1 MTGIFVSLGGAQ
13 CYGRRRRK
21 AFEVALGRREII
33 LIMAARISQAA
44 PPEVGKR
51 WNQSQGFRM
60 QTTDVLIVGAGMAG
74 ASAAYFLAPHRRVLL
89 LEREPQP
96 GYHATG
102 RSAAMYS
109 ETYGNATVRAIT
121 TASKSFYLNPPTG
134 FSDYPL
140 MIPRGSLM
148 VGTAD
153 DEHDLRQALHSMS
166 ALVPNIEWWTQAD
179 ILQLVPVLRPEA
191 AAFGVYEPD
200 ATDLDVHAIHQGFLR
215 GAKAAGAQLVC
226 DVGVHQINYE
236 AGQWCVSTPAGR
248 FCAPV
253 LVNAAGA
260 WCDELAKLAGVKPV
274 GLVPKRRTALTCD
287 APEGCDINRWPLVID
302 AQESFYFKPDA
313 GALLVSPANE
323 DPVSPQDVQPEEL
336 DIAIAVDRIE
346 AATSLKIRQVR
357 RKWAGLRSFVLDK
370 SPVVGFATDAPGF
383 FWLAGQGG
391 YGIQTA
397 PAMGALV
404 AALVQ
409 GLPVPQALADLG
421 VREADVV
428 PSRLTG

>member
-1 MTGIFVSLGGAQ
+1 
-13 CYGRRRRK
+13 
-21 AFEVALGRREII
+21 
-33 LIMAARISQAA
+33 
-44 PPEVGKR
+44 
-51 WNQSQGFRM
+51 M
-60 QTTDVLIVGAGMAG
+60 QQTEVLIIGAGMAG
-74 ASAAYFLAPHRRVLL
+74 ASAAYFLAPHKRVVL
-89 LEREPQP
+89 LERELQP

-109 ETYGNATVRAIT
+109 ETYGNATVRAFT
-121 TASKSFYLNPPTG
+121 TASKAFYQKPPAG

-140 MIPRGSLM
+140 MSPRGSLM

-153 DEHDLRQALHSMS
+153 DEADLRQTLHNMQ
-166 ALVPNIEWWTQAD
+166 ALVPSIEWWTQAD

-191 AAFGVYEPD
+191 TVYGVYEPD

-226 DVGVHQINYE
+226 DAGVEQISFV

-260 WCDELAKLAGVKPV
+260 WGDEIAALAGVKPV

-287 APEGCDINRWPLVID
+287 APAGFDISRWPLVMD

-313 GALLVSPANE
+313 GMLLVSPANE
-323 DPVSPQDVQPEEL
+323 DPVDPQDVQPEEL
-336 DIAIAVDRIE
+336 DVAIAVDRVE
-346 AATSLKIRQVR
+346 TATTMQIRQVR
-357 RKWAGLRSFVLDK
+357 RKWAGLRSFVADR
-370 SPVVGFATDAPGF
+370 SPVVGFAPDAPGF

-397 PAMGALV
+397 PAMGELV

-409 GLPVPQALADLG
+409 GLPVPEAMARYGLRASDLAPG
-421 VREADVV
+421 
-428 PSRLTG
+428 RLTG